1 MKTKKSI
8 QLLLIALMVFMPM
21 VVSAFNGEVVIAG
34 IKYYINTDDQ
44 TAEVRANWFNYEN
57 TYSGDVVIPETV
69 EYEGVTCRVTSIGDS
84 AFKYCYNL
92 TSITIPNSVTSIGE
106 DAFSYCSGLTY
117 FITPNSVTSIGDYAF
132 CYCWRLV
139 RVTIPNSVTSIGVA
153 AFAECSCLTSITIPN
168 SVTSIGNST
177 FEGCSRLPSI
187 TIPNS
192 VTSIGSRAFRNCI
205 NLTSIIIPNSVISL
219 GDGPFEGCSGL
230 ISLAV
235 ESENPVYDTR
245 DNCNAIIRTSDNVLI
260 AGCRNTTIPNS
271 VTSIGNYA
279 FDGCTSL
286 ASTTIPNSVTSIGK
300 GVFYKCSSLASV
312 TIPSSVTSIGN
323 QAFAYCAELTNV
335 YCHADEVP
343 STGPNAFD
351 NSETRYAT
359 LHVPNASIENYKQ
372 SSPWSEFGTIVG
384 LSGSE
389 TQKCAKPTIY
399 YSEGKLSYKSETEGV
414 VFFSNITDT
423 DMGSYSDEEV
433 QLSVT
438 YHISVYAA
446 KNGYQDSDVAEATL
460 CWIEVDPQKEGI
472 SEETATE
479 AKQLQALP
487 VLIQAE
493 EGQFSVEGVPEGTK
507 VAVYDA
513 GGVEVGTAISRGGK
527 TLVPA
532 HLPQGSIAIVKIGE
546 KAVKVAVK

>member
-106 DAFSYCSGLTY
+106 DAFFYCSGLTY

>member
-1 MKTKKSI
+1 MSY
-8 QLLLIALMVFMPM
+8 
-21 VVSAFNGEVVIAG
+21 
-34 IKYYINTDDQ
+34 KY
-44 TAEVRANWFNYEN
+44 
-57 TYSGDVVIPETV
+57 
-69 EYEGVTCRVTSIGDS
+69 
-84 AFKYCYNL
+84 L
-92 TSITIPNSVTSIGE
+92 
-106 DAFSYCSGLTY
+106 
-117 FITPNSVTSIGDYAF
+117 
-132 CYCWRLV
+132 
-139 RVTIPNSVTSIGVA
+139 
-153 AFAECSCLTSITIPN
+153 
-168 SVTSIGNST
+168 
-177 FEGCSRLPSI
+177 
-187 TIPNS
+187 
-192 VTSIGSRAFRNCI
+192 
-205 NLTSIIIPNSVISL
+205 
-219 GDGPFEGCSGL
+219 GCSGL

-286 ASTTIPNSVTSIGK
+286 ASITIPNSVTSIGK

-472 SEETATE
+472 SEETPTD
-479 AKQLQALP
+479 AKQLQAQP

-513 GGVEVGTAISRGGK
+513 SGVEVGTAISHGGK